1 MRQRFRRSARLTS
14 AAEFTRCYR
23 LGKRLRTAY
32 FTVHAY
38 HREEGVSRLG
48 LAVGKAVGGA
58 VVRNRVKRRLR
69 EIFRLRQAWVP
80 RGYDLFIRAAPA
92 SAGVRYDRLE
102 AAFSEAMAR
111 LSLVETRNAD
121 GSPAA
126 RLSPTSL
133 ASSAPPGS

>member
-1 MRQRFRRSARLTS
+1 
-14 AAEFTRCYR
+14 
-23 LGKRLRTAY
+23 
-32 FTVHAY
+32 
-38 HREEGVSRLG
+38 
-48 LAVGKAVGGA
+48 
-58 VVRNRVKRRLR
+58 VRNRVKRRLR

-126 RLSPTSL
+126 RPSPTSL

>member
-23 LGKRLRTAY
+23 LGKRVRTAY

-38 HREEGVSRLG
+38 YRGEGVPRLG
-48 LAVGKAVGGA
+48 LAVGKAVGAA

-80 RGYDLFIRAAPA
+80 PGYDLFIRAAPA
-92 SAGVRYDRLE
+92 SAEARYDRLE

-111 LSLVETRNAD
+111 LGRVETRKSD
-121 GSPAA
+121 GSPAVTL
-126 RLSPTSL
+126 RPSP
-133 ASSAPPGS
+133 